1 MIMPLAFLCV
11 FASLRWVF
19 NSLIP
24 KHPALRLGRRRR
36 REAEVLPAAARG
48 DAAARGAR
56 QEALLDQERF
66 DHILDRA
73 ALFADGGGQRIPPP
87 RPAVKAFDKYTEQTP
102 VERVEAFLVN
112 AQHDQRLFG
121 DLTGEHA
128 LALYLAEGERQAP
141 QAVRAALQ

>member
-24 KHPALRLGRRRR
+24 NHPALRFGRRWR

-48 DAAARGAR
+48 DAAARRAR

-73 ALFADGGGQRIPPP
+73 ALFADGGGQRIHAH
-87 RPAVKAFDKYTEQTP
+87 RPAVKAFDKYTETTP
-102 VERVEAFLVN
+102 VQSVEALLV
-112 AQHDQRLFG
+112 H
-121 DLTGEHA
+121 
-128 LALYLAEGERQAP
+128 P
-141 QAVRAALQ
+141 